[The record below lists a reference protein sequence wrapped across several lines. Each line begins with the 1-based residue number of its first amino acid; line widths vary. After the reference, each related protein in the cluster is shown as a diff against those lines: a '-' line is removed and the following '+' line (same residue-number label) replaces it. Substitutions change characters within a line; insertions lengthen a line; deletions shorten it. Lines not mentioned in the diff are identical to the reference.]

1 MADERVSIII
11 DVDVKDVASIAAV
24 QAALANL
31 NKSQK
36 SQALSMRIM
45 RGDADKTSKS
55 LVGAAASANK
65 LQDKVGKLGGAMKI
79 LSKIARV
86 LMFAVIGMGIEFLI
100 TAAALASVNLVFAA
114 GKFLAKSYNFAM
126 QALAGAVAAVG
137 VAAIGAA
144 AAFREFT
151 AAQTAFRYKGGDNV
165 AAGIDQAT
173 GALQNLYQDSTLA
186 TVGITSLNEAF
197 AAVGKNSA
205 FTPQTQAGLRAM
217 MDFAAASGDTSK
229 GLSSAATFLGIVQKE
244 SKFTQEALAAA
255 KQIGPEFDKAFKKL
269 RGQGKINT
277 TADFFELLKS
287 GGLAKE
293 AGVLGAGSAVQQTLF
308 AQFKGVLTK
317 LYGEMSSMGGEL
329 LNPFKKT
336 LNSMFMVVRTT
347 MRRISTDLLR
357 FGSKDFQSGMVGMT
371 EKISNFSV
379 TLFRKFLPAVDG
391 FFGRINSVYVSMYRY
406 TKRFLDVI
414 RPLREGGSIIIE
426 TFGKPISEVFKA
438 FGRNI
443 QNLADTGV
451 KNKDKFLAFGDALR
465 SFVAAFFDM
474 SSGFKEA
481 FAAALPIINK
491 LVSGIA
497 LLMKGLGG
505 VFRMLAGLGPLASFL
520 GIFGTLV
527 AGFKGKRGGKGS
539 GMMSRMGSRMN
550 GLPGTMTDADGLGG
564 AMSAAGTKLSSSGDK
579 LNVAADN
586 LNRAAASQVQ
596 ATTQMSNMLTTQM
609 SALSQMSGQAMGGY
623 AKPVLRGGR
632 RNEDGTYRKPTRPL
646 GMPQQM
652 YDHNLK
658 LWENQMAI
666 SDGDMS
672 SVFGPA
678 GSLGYAEGM
687 ANMHGTVGLEDF
699 GTSSGVTSGFDME
712 SLDVAAASKDKNA
725 MHYKRMEKLDEY
737 TTQMK
742 TNNAAAAAGMPL
754 SDPFGTMSSISPMSD
769 PFADDGLTGATS
781 GSGRVPFRQRFRKLA
796 GDATMGRKER
806 AAHLKSNLFASG
818 RAAKAKFGEFRAG
831 DGLGLKKLGS
841 GFMGADLAKERY
853 QASLKM
859 DQDAGRKPSRGRA
872 LKAGMGA
879 NLGLASMALGAGGSY
894 LASKHGTAEAQGS
907 LQAGAAMA
915 AMSPLAGIA
924 VAGIGTMMKS
934 QTGAGGAISGAA
946 GGAAAGAMIGSVI
959 PGVGTIAG
967 AIIGGTIMGTVG
979 FFKGKA
985 NNKKIAKEAAKRAS
999 QANLVPVVNELLKG
1013 NTIGALDIAKK
1024 NTERMKKMAKSTY
1037 GAQNTELDRLVKE
1050 GVITKEER
1058 ERTLNDPTKTQK
1070 FFDRTAAAAPAQE
1083 KVTKLLGQS
1092 FTRNMKDLQMAT
1104 GKTEEEIMA
1113 LAHKMGVDLTNP
1125 MLTLKDAITG
1135 LGEGAVK
1142 TAKEINYAIT
1152 DNLLVGL
1159 EKLEKWLNRNELS
1172 NSARNSQNAF
1182 NAGPAEDTFVTA
1194 FGDMVKLVTSKTPNN
1209 AVQGFLAIREMLDSE
1224 NPNYIFG
1231 KTGAFGGINNEKDP
1245 KKKQELINQGL
1256 GYVTDT
1262 AGATASTYT
1271 TAVGAKLANAG
1282 MSYTDTSEGSEIENA
1297 IQKLLLEGTPEQV
1310 QQLDQFIK
1318 YGNLEGKDINEV
1330 NQALRKILGLGG
1342 TSQGTDANNFDFTR
1356 RVENTEQTL
1365 RLAPIEKQILDEM
1378 TAAIKTGFG
1387 KASWWESS
1395 PDWWKKGLK
1404 GTTDKAATI
1413 SLLPPEDDTS
1423 TPRGKSGDT
1432 STSKRLRSTLGAHS
1446 RFNSKLT
1453 GKRTIT
1459 SSLRFNNLGSPSSD
1473 HATGNAY
1480 DLTGQNLGQY
1490 AKMVNN
1496 SGGFAEFHGVNAN
1509 RHLHVVPRSGDTST
1523 SRAGS
1528 GDGSTGGAPNVTLNV
1543 YAGPNMS
1550 VDELVSKTMKA
1561 QARAIRDG
1569 YERR

>member
-55 LVGAAASANK
+55 LVGAAASANRLK
-65 LQDKVGKLGGAMKI
+65 DKVGKLGGAMKI
-79 LSKIARV
+79 LSKIARI

-317 LYGEMSSMGGEL
+317 LYGEISSMGGEL

-347 MRRISTDLLR
+347 MRRISVDLLK

-406 TKRFLDVI
+406 TSKFLDVI
-414 RPLREGGSIIIE
+414 RPLREGGSVIIE

-481 FAAALPIINK
+481 FIAALPIINK

-505 VFRMLAGLGPLASFL
+505 IFRMLAGLGPLASFL

-527 AGFKGKRGGKGS
+527 AGFKGKRGGRGG
-539 GMMSRMGSRMN
+539 GMMSRIGSKMN
-550 GLPGTMTDADGLGG
+550 GVPGAMTDADGLGG

-596 ATTQMSNMLTTQM
+596 ATAQMSNMLTTQM

-712 SLDVAAASKDKNA
+712 GLDVAAAAKDKNA

-737 TTQMK
+737 TTKM
-742 TNNAAAAAGMPL
+742 NANLSGAAAGMPI
-754 SDPFGTMSSISPMSD
+754 SDPFGD
-769 PFADDGLTGATS
+769 PTGSGLTGATS
-781 GSGRVPFRQRFRKLA
+781 GSGRVPFKQRFRKLT
-796 GDATMGRKER
+796 GDATMPWKARK
-806 AAHLKSNLFASG
+806 AHLKEKLLEDG

-831 DGLGLKKLGS
+831 DRLGLKKLGA

-853 QASLKM
+853 KASLKM

-879 NLGLASMALGAGGSY
+879 NLGLASMALGAGASAFLGSKMMNDGKG
-894 LASKHGTAEAQGS
+894 LDVAAEAQGS
-907 LQAGAAMA
+907 MQAGAAMA

-924 VAGIGTMMKS
+924 VAGIGTALKS

-946 GGAAAGAMIGSVI
+946 GGAAAGAMIGSII

-967 AIIGGTIMGTVG
+967 AIIGGTFAGIGG
-979 FFKGKA
+979 YFKGKA

-1058 ERTLNDPTKTQK
+1058 ERTLNDPSKTQK

-1104 GKTEEEIMA
+1104 GKTEKEIMD

-1125 MLTLKDAITG
+1125 MLTLKDAITE

-1142 TAKEINYAIT
+1142 SAKEINYAIT

-1209 AVQGFLAIREMLDSE
+1209 AVQGFLAIREMLDPA

-1395 PDWWKKGLK
+1395 PEWWKRGLK

-1423 TPRGKSGDT
+1423 TPRAKSGDT

-1523 SRAGS
+1523 SKAGS